1 MGFDNQNPA
10 SRRGQGRSLPTEAP
24 DRVRHPFMK
33 IHIPSPLLSYTNQRN
48 DVEVSGSTIAEM
60 LDDLNR
66 QFPGIRFRMIDEQ
79 DSIRPH
85 MKIFVNGEQVWRLD
99 TALESRDEVYILQ
112 ALSGG

>member
-1 MGFDNQNPA
+1 
-10 SRRGQGRSLPTEAP
+10 
-24 DRVRHPFMK
+24 MK
-33 IHIPSPLLSYTNQRN
+33 VHIPSPLLSYTNQQN
-48 DVEVSGSTIAEM
+48 DVEADGSTLAEA

-85 MKIFVNGEQVWRLD
+85 MKIFVNGEQVFGLN
-99 TALESRDEVYILQ
+99 TALKSSDEVYILQ

>member
-1 MGFDNQNPA
+1 
-10 SRRGQGRSLPTEAP
+10 
-24 DRVRHPFMK
+24 MK
-33 IHIPSPLLSYTNQRN
+33 VILPSPLLSYTNQSKE
-48 DVEVSGSTIAEM
+48 VEADGSTVAEL

-85 MKIFVNGEQVWRLD
+85 MRIFVNGDQVWELD
-99 TALESRDEVYILQ
+99 AALNPADEVYILQ